1 MTDIHISPS
10 RLPVRF
16 VCRKCSEVLSWGQDT
31 CPKCKTGI
39 ICGFPLLIDFP
50 LGLAFGIAFNIIKM
64 FIVML
69 VSLGF
74 LISLPSRWYYP
85 IYPRR
90 ARFRLCFAVKS
101 VMDLKPTDLV
111 QLEVDISD
119 WRRKPLDQI
128 DVNYLTK
135 RLYTEDCSRLLEV
148 SKNLDSTIDKSQID
162 DMVLGQFLAQLEQ
175 RVAAARP
182 RK

>member
-1 MTDIHISPS
+1 
-10 RLPVRF
+10 
-16 VCRKCSEVLSWGQDT
+16 
-31 CPKCKTGI
+31 
-39 ICGFPLLIDFP
+39 
-50 LGLAFGIAFNIIKM
+50 
-64 FIVML
+64 
-69 VSLGF
+69 
-74 LISLPSRWYYP
+74 
-85 IYPRR
+85 
-90 ARFRLCFAVKS
+90 
-101 VMDLKPTDLV
+101 MDLKPTDLV